1 MPETVKHWM
10 SGDPVSVAPDAS
22 ALEAL
27 ERMQS
32 HGIRHLPVVDGARQ
46 VVGVLSIDDLRAA
59 LPFDVSLRTP
69 ASGVQAESAREWCVG
84 DLMTHAP
91 MTLREGDALAVAA
104 EKMAERRIG
113 CLPIVDAK
121 GRLAGILSETDLL
134 HALASLL
141 WTDRVRERRAA
152 APLPELERL
161 LADLSHERD
170 ALMRKLDKY
179 HALERDL
186 ATHASREPLD
196 EGDSSADLTELHLT
210 EALDA
215 LAIRRLRALDHAL
228 DRAAKGQLDRC
239 DDCGGRI
246 PLARLRALP
255 GTSVCIACARAG
267 ERR

>member
-10 SGDPVSVAPDAS
+10 SGDPVSVAADAS

-27 ERMQS
+27 ERMQNR
-32 HGIRHLPVVDGARQ
+32 GIRHLPVVDGAQR
-46 VVGVLSIDDLRAA
+46 VVGVISIDDLRAA
-59 LPFDVSLRTP
+59 LPFDVSLRVP

-91 MTLREGDALAVAA
+91 VTLREGDPLHLAA

-113 CLPIVDAK
+113 CLPIVDAN
-121 GRLAGILSETDLL
+121 GRLAGVLSETDLL
-134 HALASLL
+134 HALASIL
-141 WTDRVRERRAA
+141 WTDRTRERRS

-161 LADLSHERD
+161 VADLSRERED
-170 ALMRKLDKY
+170 LARKLDKY

-196 EGDSSADLTELHLT
+196 EGDSSSDLTELRVT
-210 EALDA
+210 EALDE

-228 DRAAKGQLDRC
+228 ERTAKGQLDIC
-239 DDCGGRI
+239 DGCDAKI

-255 GTSVCIACARAG
+255 GTSLCIQCARAG